1 MTLCRSRPGSSPSH
15 GSHSGKAC
23 KRFIGKACRDRA
35 LIWFGVTRGVGCPWW
50 RSMIPSRM
58 ICLVPVCLAG
68 LAHARKLTSCSGC
81 LRQAWKLGMLLLAVR
96 PGCILLGPKGL
107 LGQSRATPFFNTCGQ
122 FLSESHCLAHRVL
135 RQLSLLDC
143 CGYASVPL
151 AVEAGMANGR
161 PAIRSFFKGASWQ
174 QWRLLEHLLG
184 KSLLLCMRMPRGC
197 YCRASLRSCRSGPR
211 PATGWQGRCN
221 GEGGLGSLALHG
233 ITWQG
238 PSWRQN
244 ASESYRRTRVPWL
257 VA

>member
-1 MTLCRSRPGSSPSH
+1 MTLCRSRPGASPSH
-15 GSHSGKAC
+15 EPHSGGAC

-35 LIWFGVTRGVGCPWW
+35 LVWLGVARGAGCPWW

-58 ICLVPVCLAG
+58 ICLVLVCLVG
-68 LAHARKLTSCSGC
+68 LTHARKLASCSGC
-81 LRQAWKLGMLLLAVR
+81 LRQAWKLGILLLAMP

-107 LGQSRATPFFNTCGQ
+107 LGQSRATPFFNTCDQ
-122 FLSESHCLAHRVL
+122 FLSESRCFAHRVL

-143 CGYASVPL
+143 S
-151 AVEAGMANGR
+151 GMATAAQ
-161 PAIRSFFKGASWQ
+161 PSALLFKGASWQ

-197 YCRASLRSCRSGPR
+197 YCTAGLRSCRSGLR

-221 GEGGLGSLALHG
+221 GEGGLGGLALHG
-233 ITWQG
+233 VTWQG
-238 PSWRQN
+238 PSWRRD
-244 ASESYRRTRVPWL
+244 ASENYRGTHVPWL